1 MEELHKPVL
10 LSEVLAVLQ
19 PKSGESYLDL
29 TAGYAGHASEILDVT
44 RNYKDSVLVDRDIN
58 AVKYLQE
65 KFKDKPLRITN
76 SDFYSAV
83 LQEIECGNAFDMI
96 LMDFGVSSPQLD
108 RGERGFSFS
117 KDGPLDMRMDQG
129 QSLSAWEV
137 VNQWD
142 ADQLS
147 DIFYRYGDEKFAR
160 VIARAIERQRKQTA
174 INTTWELVDVIKQAL
189 PQRELRK
196 KGHPAKRVFQAIRI
210 AVNDEMGELT
220 KVLEDGLS
228 LLKPGGRFCVIS
240 FHSLE
245 DRIVKHTF
253 VQVSSTPNIDKR
265 IPVLAKDLPQAPY
278 RIITKKAIV
287 AGMEEQNQNHRAH
300 SAKLRVLER
309 I

>member
-65 KFKDKPLRITN
+65 KFKDEPLRITN

-108 RGERGFSFS
+108 RPERGFSFA
-117 KDGPLDMRMDQG
+117 KEGPLDMRMDPTQE
-129 QSLSAWEV
+129 LSAEIV
-137 VNQWD
+137 VNHWNEKHLVEILEQ
-142 ADQLS
+142 
-147 DIFYRYGDEKFAR
+147 YGEEKPGFAR
-160 VIARAIERQRKQTA
+160 LIARAIVHGRPWQSTKQLG
-174 INTTWELVDVIKQAL
+174 EAL
-189 PQRELRK
+189 GKYGRGGK
-196 KGHPAKRVFQAIRI
+196 THPATRTFQAIRI
-210 AVNDEMGELT
+210 AVNDELGEIERTLP
-220 KVLEDGLS
+220 LLPR
-228 LLKPGGRFCVIS
+228 LLKPGGRVAMIT

-245 DRIVKHTF
+245 DRLVKDYLKE
-253 VQVSSTPNIDKR
+253 VS
-265 IPVLAKDLPQAPY
+265 
-278 RIITKKAIV
+278 
-287 AGMEEQNQNHRAH
+287 G
-300 SAKLRVLER
+300 
-309 I
+309 